1 MFCVVANCSCCDKF
15 AVQFPQVSAR
25 CVHWTFDQCLQ
36 ILFNTAPSA
45 TLNPRKQHTDGVSSR
60 CEPGLLGYIQSYLGI
75 VEPQMRKTEHIHKL
89 IQVLGFSHPRQFF
102 KNGNFVDLFRRLW
115 SYVASVSFTSQE
127 ACAVHID
134 ETNGLDVLK
143 QEPIMP
149 VFPGQLKKIGHEVEQ
164 ESI

>member
-1 MFCVVANCSCCDKF
+1 
-15 AVQFPQVSAR
+15 
-25 CVHWTFDQCLQ
+25 
-36 ILFNTAPSA
+36 
-45 TLNPRKQHTDGVSSR
+45 
-60 CEPGLLGYIQSYLGI
+60 
-75 VEPQMRKTEHIHKL
+75 MRKTEHIHKL
-89 IQVLGFSHPRQFF
+89 IQVLGFSHPHQFY

-115 SYVASVSFTSQE
+115 SYIESISFTSQE